1 MVHDGPPPTHTR
13 TCRKVSDGK
22 ARRAFVQAYAVAFT
36 LSTMALIRAQ
46 LTESALSARNWL
58 VILVFFVLSIGYV
71 HFAIF
76 ERISVFEGLDK
87 TLG

>member
-1 MVHDGPPPTHTR
+1 
-13 TCRKVSDGK
+13 
-22 ARRAFVQAYAVAFT
+22 
-36 LSTMALIRAQ
+36 MALIRAQ